1 MCWADILCVQIRAHV
16 CEYYIFKNGKGRLYK
31 SGGLSEIIWEALG
44 SLLYSVIE
52 PLISFY
58 EFVSSG
64 YRGQK
69 GVEFYYY

>member
-1 MCWADILCVQIRAHV
+1 MNLCEHGNVCVCVRARITYLKTVRVGYTSLEDYQKIIR
-16 CEYYIFKNGKGRLYK
+16 
-31 SGGLSEIIWEALG
+31 EALG